1 MLQIPAPVALHW
13 REIKAKLKQQQERQ
27 QKDEA
32 QTTAATLMVLP
43 HFPTSLR
50 AHRSEALG
58 TLD

>member
-13 REIKAKLKQQQERQ
+13 REIKAKQQQERQ